1 MSGLERTSA
10 GLDARR
16 RRILF
21 RAWHRGMRE
30 VDLILG
36 PFADAEVAAL
46 SEAEVDDL
54 ERLMEVPDPEV
65 LAWLM
70 GERAVASEHDTPLWH
85 RLLQFHA
92 RPPSIRA

>member
-54 ERLMEVPDPEV
+54 ERLMDVPDPEV

-70 GERAVASEHDTPLWH
+70 GERPVAREHDTPLWRRLTEFHTH
-85 RLLQFHA
+85 RAPIH
-92 RPPSIRA
+92 S

>member
-10 GLDARR
+10 GLDPRR

-30 VDLILG
+30 VDLVLG

-46 SEAEVDDL
+46 SEAEIDAL
-54 ERLMEVPDPEV
+54 ERLMEMPDPEV
-65 LAWLM
+65 LAWVT
-70 GERAVASEHDTPLWH
+70 GERPVAAEHDTPLWR
-85 RLLQFHA
+85 RLMHFNAQRVSL
-92 RPPSIRA
+92 RS